1 MSEVSITLNAKELA
15 KLIEWVADK
24 KIDKIT
30 ITQSPTG
37 IGPATKAMIY
47 SSEDEG
53 MWKNL
58 TDYESW

>member
-1 MSEVSITLNAKELA
+1 MCEVNITLNEKELA
-15 KLIEWVADK
+15 TLIEWAADK
-24 KIDKIT
+24 KVDKIT
-30 ITQSPTG
+30 ITQSSTG

-47 SSEDEG
+47 TSEDEG